1 MDSADSRIVKRIL
14 VVEDNP
20 GYRELLHQALSQHGL
35 GSVAQFEPDVDAA
48 SAWLRR
54 LAVSSQ
60 QTLPALILL
69 DLKLNGDS
77 GLKLLRHVRHDS
89 RLVHLPVVII
99 TTSDDPHDIS
109 ACYAAGVNGYVIKPE
124 TFGGLTALVGDLC
137 RYWLNWNQ
145 CEETVLSSREDSP

>member
-1 MDSADSRIVKRIL
+1 MDYMDPIGVKRIL

-20 GYRELLHQALSQHGL
+20 GYRELLQEALNQHGL
-35 GSVAQFEPDVDAA
+35 GSVAQFEEGVDSA

-54 LAVSSQ
+54 LAGSSQ

-69 DLKLNGDS
+69 DLKLKSES
-77 GLKLLRHVRHDS
+77 GLKLLHNVRHDS
-89 RLVHLPVVII
+89 RLARLPVVII

-109 ACYAAGVNGYVIKPE
+109 ACYAAGVNGYVVKPG

-145 CEETVLSSREDSP
+145 CEETVLSGREDSP